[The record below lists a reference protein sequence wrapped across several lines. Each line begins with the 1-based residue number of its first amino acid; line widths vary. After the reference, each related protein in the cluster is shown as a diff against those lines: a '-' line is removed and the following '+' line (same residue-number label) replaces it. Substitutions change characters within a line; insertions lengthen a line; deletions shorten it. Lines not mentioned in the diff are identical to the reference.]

1 MPRIPSVDERT
12 VQAIVA
18 EALREEHRE
27 PVLSGELPE
36 AGLVQKL
43 DRVTL
48 DATKGEPVRLGSLWD
63 GSPAALIF
71 LRHYG

>member
-1 MPRIPSVDERT
+1 MPRIPSADERT

-18 EALREEHRE
+18 EALREESRE

-36 AGLVQKL
+36 AGLVEKL
-43 DRVTL
+43 GRITL
-48 DATKGEPVRLGSLWD
+48 DATEGEPVRLGWLWEA
-63 GSPAALIF
+63 SPAALIF